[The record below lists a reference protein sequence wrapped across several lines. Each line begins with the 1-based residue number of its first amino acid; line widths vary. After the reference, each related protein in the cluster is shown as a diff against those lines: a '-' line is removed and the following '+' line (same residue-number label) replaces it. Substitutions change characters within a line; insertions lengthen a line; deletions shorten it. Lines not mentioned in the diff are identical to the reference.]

1 MIFEMLVLLYI
12 IRKCCMC
19 EGFQVTTIPGLG
31 WISSGNL
38 GYICEHLCFR
48 MVSCGWD
55 NIRLWRV
62 RNGTLRSCPVDLG
75 EYRSMDFTDVAFK
88 EDSSDPGHDNLT
100 L

>member
-1 MIFEMLVLLYI
+1 MFRMLSGVLF
-12 IRKCCMC
+12 
-19 EGFQVTTIPGLG
+19 FQMPTPYCV
-31 WISSGNL
+31 NDFQDA
-38 GYICEHLCFR
+38 CFR

-75 EYRSMDFTDVAFK
+75 EYRSIDFTDVTF
-88 EDSSDPGHDNLT
+88 EEQSSDSCLGDFT